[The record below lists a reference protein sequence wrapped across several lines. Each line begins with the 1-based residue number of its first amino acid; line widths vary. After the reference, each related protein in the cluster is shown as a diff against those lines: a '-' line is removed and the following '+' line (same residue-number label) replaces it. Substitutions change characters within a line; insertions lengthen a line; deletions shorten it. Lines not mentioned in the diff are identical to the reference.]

1 MIVVNDCLGD
11 SDEKK
16 KRKKKPGGRPKS
28 LRKMYLR
35 ERAGDGRESIKEV
48 KENRIV
54 NGGNPQLSDG
64 FCLHQPQV
72 AQCNL
77 HDTSW
82 GGELP
87 VSKHKLIHYILPYLF
102 LSLRKLTK
110 CFSDV
115 NLRCI

>member
-11 SDEKK
+11 RDEKK
-16 KRKKKPGGRPKS
+16 KKKPGGRPKS

-35 ERAGDGRESIKEV
+35 ERAGDGGESIKEV

-54 NGGNPQLSDG
+54 NGENASQLSDG

-72 AQCNL
+72 AQYNL

-82 GGELP
+82 GGELS
-87 VSKHKLIHYILPYLF
+87 VSKHKLIHYILLYLF

-115 NLRCI
+115 NLGCI